1 MYLKREN
8 HLLSMTEMI
17 LCLLPIVPIRR
28 RSSIDPSTDWATK
41 MMRRRTVMRMLMM
54 MTMGMVRMVMVMT
67 MRMIRMVMMMTMR
80 MMRMVMVMPIRHISS
95 TPPPR
100 SGHWVKMGE

>member
-8 HLLSMTEMI
+8 YLLSMTEMI

-41 MMRRRTVMRMLMM
+41 MMMRRTVMRMLMI
-54 MTMGMVRMVMVMT
+54 MTMG
-67 MRMIRMVMMMTMR
+67 
-80 MMRMVMVMPIRHISS
+80 MVMPIRHISS

-100 SGHWVKMGE
+100 SGHWFKMGE

>member
-8 HLLSMTEMI
+8 YLLSMTEMI

-41 MMRRRTVMRMLMM
+41 MMSRRTVMRMLMM
-54 MTMGMVRMVMVMT
+54 MTMRMVRMVMV
-67 MRMIRMVMMMTMR
+67 MTMR

-100 SGHWVKMGE
+100 SGLWLKMGE

>member
-8 HLLSMTEMI
+8 YLLSMTEMI

-54 MTMGMVRMVMVMT
+54 MTMRMVRMVMVMT
-67 MRMIRMVMMMTMR
+67 
-80 MMRMVMVMPIRHISS
+80 IRHKFS
-95 TPPPR
+95 TFPPR
-100 SGHWVKMGE
+100 SGLWLKMGE